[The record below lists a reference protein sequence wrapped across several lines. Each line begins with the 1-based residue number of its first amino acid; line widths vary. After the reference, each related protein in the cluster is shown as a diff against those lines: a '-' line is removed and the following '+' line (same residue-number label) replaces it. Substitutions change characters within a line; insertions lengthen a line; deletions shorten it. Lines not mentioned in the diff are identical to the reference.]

1 MCYKFFLRPGANIL
15 LLIMIFFLINGCQ
28 EKEIPVPMTPHNHEI
43 VVSNTPVLTWTPVEC
58 DWQWLLINGV
68 KMDSLGSEVNTYVP
82 FALSFGENNWQVVA
96 VKDGERINGE
106 KSTFIIDD
114 APLEN
119 LVEPAQLLRHN
130 WLVKSSA
137 LVNNDGKDLSS
148 NSTSLKDWHETSL
161 PATALTALVR
171 NGVYPNPYIGKNN
184 MRIPDANDDFNVE
197 NDLLKYSHIKGENPW
212 KSPYWYVNSFVVN
225 EDAKGK
231 RVWLNFNEINY
242 RAELWLNGKLLADSS
257 EMVGMERQFRFDV
270 TNLIKTEGKNH
281 LAVAVFPVDIPGE
294 PGIPPLEPFGD
305 PGVNMGDGMIGKNY
319 TKWDAL
325 GWDWQPAVRDRD
337 LGITEDVFLSFTDEV
352 ELQDVYITS
361 DPHLPEGDYADMVI
375 SGNLVNHSSI
385 VKEGKLSGSVING
398 ADSITF
404 EVPFVLNGGE
414 SKYIKLDRN
423 EINQLRIKNPSLW
436 MPVGYGDP
444 HLYNVKLRTETMD
457 GDISEVE
464 QNHGIREIESRVEG
478 SRIFTI
484 NGQDIFLKGGNWVMD
499 MTLNWTASRYEE
511 EILLSKNA
519 NLNILRV
526 WGPTGVPPK
535 AFFNAADKHGILIWQ
550 DFLNDYWGTF
560 QNTPGYQ
567 PEKVLFETISKG
579 IVKRYRNHPALF
591 MWCGGNEGVNP
602 REDLLVNEVLANYD
616 NRSGRFYLRT
626 SNGHGLHGGGPYHS
640 IRPEEFFTHPK
651 LHGYSSEIG
660 ASGVPVIES
669 VRRFIP
675 QLGEDKNLERYPAD
689 GTWAYHDAANFPGQD
704 LRKFTALDNIVRKDY
719 GGPETIDQD
728 GVQYYF
734 AKAQLQN
741 YAAYQAAIGAIGI
754 QMWDNSTGMLLWKS
768 NSSWPSL
775 VWQLYDWYQQA
786 HAGYYA
792 AKKAFA
798 PVNVQ
803 MNRATGEVFVVN
815 AQNLPIG
822 DVVVSVDIY
831 DVSLNQIGA
840 SVKEIYVPSATSV
853 NTGVVVPETEELAF
867 LKLSIRDS
875 DENWLADNIYWIH
888 SENDFTKLSALPYPK
903 VKTGLKELGNDSGK
917 YEVSLENEGHS
928 IALLVQMKLV
938 DSRSGHE
945 ILPALWSDNFVTLL
959 PNEKGVYQV
968 ELPRGGYEGP
978 VKLMIE
984 TGISNK
990 ID

>member
-1 MCYKFFLRPGANIL
+1 MYYKLFLRSGANIL
-15 LLIMIFFLINGCQ
+15 SLIMIFFLINGCQ
-28 EKEIPVPMTPHNHEI
+28 AKEIPVPVAPQNKEI
-43 VVSNTPVLTWTPVEC
+43 VVSNTPVLAWKPVEC
-58 DWQWLLINGV
+58 DWQWLFVNGV
-68 KMDSLGSEVNTYVP
+68 KMDSLGPAVNTYVP
-82 FALSFGENNWQVVA
+82 FALSFGENEWQIVA
-96 VKDGERINGE
+96 VKDRERINGE

-114 APLEN
+114 EPLGD

-130 WLVKSSA
+130 WKVKSSS

-148 NSTSLKDWHETSL
+148 NCMSLKEWHKTSL

-184 MRIPDANDDFNVE
+184 MLIPDANDDFNVE
-197 NDLLKYSHIKGENPW
+197 HDLLKYSHIKGENPW
-212 KSPYWYVNSFVVN
+212 KSPYWYVNSFVVKG
-225 EDAKGK
+225 ESKGK
-231 RVWLNFNEINY
+231 KVWLNFNEINY

-270 TNLIKTEGKNH
+270 TNLIKKEGKNH
-281 LAVAVFPVDIPGE
+281 LAVAVYPVDVPGE
-294 PGIPPLEPFGD
+294 PGVPPLEPFGD
-305 PGVNMGDGMIGKNY
+305 PGVNMGDGVIGKNY

-337 LGITEDVFLSFTDEV
+337 MGITEDVFLSFTDEV

-375 SGNLVNHSSI
+375 SGNLVNYSSK
-385 VKEGKLSGSVING
+385 VKEGKMSGEI
-398 ADSITF
+398 IF
-404 EVPFVLNGGE
+404 EMDTIKFVVPFQLTAGE
-414 SKYIKLDRN
+414 KKNLEMTRDDL
-423 EINQLRIKNPSLW
+423 NQLRIPDPELW

-444 HLYNVKLRTETMD
+444 NLYQVNLTAATNE
-457 GDISEVE
+457 GDISRVTEY
-464 QNHGIREIESRVEG
+464 HGIREIESRVED

-511 EILLSKNA
+511 EVLLSKNA
-519 NLNILRV
+519 NLNVLRV

-535 AFFNAADKHGILIWQ
+535 AFFEAADKHGILIWQ

-560 QNTPGYQ
+560 KNTPGYQ
-567 PEKVLFETISKG
+567 PEKDLFKTISTA

-616 NRSGRFYLRT
+616 NRSGRFYLKT
-626 SNGHGLHGGGPYHS
+626 SNGYGLHGGGPYHS

-675 QLGEDKNLERYPAD
+675 QIGEDKNLERYPVD

-704 LRKFTALDNIVRKDY
+704 LRKFTALDDIIRNDY
-719 GGPETIDQD
+719 GGSETQTQQ
-728 GVQYYF
+728 GVDKYF

-741 YAAYQAAIGAIGI
+741 YAAYQSAIGSIGI

-792 AKKAFA
+792 AQKSFA
-798 PVNVQ
+798 PFSVQ

-815 AQNLPIG
+815 ANNQSLG
-822 DVVVSVDIY
+822 EVLVSVDVY
-831 DVSLNQIGA
+831 DASMNQKWKTVRGIN
-840 SVKEIYVPSATSV
+840 IPSATSV
-853 NTGVVVPETEELAF
+853 NTGVMVPEAE
-867 LKLSIRDS
+867 KLVLVKLTVKDL
-875 DENWLADNIYWIH
+875 DENLLADNIYWIH
-888 SENDFTKLSALPYPK
+888 PENDFTKLSVFPSPEL
-903 VKTGLKELGNDSGK
+903 KTDLKELGNDSGK
-917 YEVSLENEGHS
+917 YEVSVDNEGHS
-928 IALLVQMKLV
+928 IALLIQMKLV

-959 PNEKGVYQV
+959 PNEKGFYQV

-984 TGISNK
+984 TGISKKVN
-990 ID
+990 